1 MATRLADGDQK
12 NRAISFL
19 MQRGKVGRRRV
30 IAVKNGETLDDDLEI
45 TENMKFKGGFLIHTR
60 LTHQKF

>member
-30 IAVKNGETLDDDLEI
+30 IAVKNGKTLDDDLEI
-45 TENMKFKGGFLIHTR
+45 TENMKFKGGFLIHT
-60 LTHQKF
+60 